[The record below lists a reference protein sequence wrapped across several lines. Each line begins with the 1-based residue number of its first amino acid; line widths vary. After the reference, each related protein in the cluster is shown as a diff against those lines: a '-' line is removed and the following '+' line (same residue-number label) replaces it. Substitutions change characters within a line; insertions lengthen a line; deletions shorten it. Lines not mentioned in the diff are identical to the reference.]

1 MSIYKVDR
9 KVSFSP
15 ETLGEDKFG
24 RSISQQHTLDHKTVV
39 LRVKI
44 APEYRVEWEDRGY
57 QGIQNCRSYRDE
69 DGKLQ
74 YEDLPV
80 KVYYLEKVTIS
91 LVQCKIA
98 FDAEKYQEQLNK
110 AQQLADELGA
120 NIVIKSDYVGFGSI
134 ATTEQVFY
142 EEIYSVDSNKEMCD
156 YLMHIRNTYVD
167 KENDFI
173 KNLFFILHKSMKGQY
188 LKEIENPS
196 YVRVNIQS
204 KEAYFV
210 DEVSNGILKDK
221 DADNFIF
228 NIVDM
233 VEDHLYQQG
242 ILDDRYVDFVPRQY
256 K

>member
-15 ETLGEDKFG
+15 ETLEEDKFG
-24 RSISQQHTLDHKTVV
+24 RSISQQHTMDNKTAV
-39 LRVKI
+39 LGVKI
-44 APEYRVEWEDRGY
+44 APEYRVEWEDRGF
-57 QGIQNCRSYRDE
+57 QGIQNCCSYRDE

-120 NIVIKSDYVGFGSI
+120 NIVIKSDYVGFGHL
-134 ATTEQVFY
+134 AQTEQVFY
-142 EEIYSVDSNKEMCD
+142 EEIYSVESDKEMCD
-156 YLMHIRNTYVD
+156 YLMQIRNTYVD

-173 KNLFFILHKSMKGQY
+173 KNLFFILHKGIKGQY
-188 LKEIENPS
+188 IKEVENPS

-210 DEVSNGILKDK
+210 EEASDGILKDK

-228 NIVDM
+228 NLIDM
-233 VEDHLYQQG
+233 VEDKLYQDG
-242 ILDDRYVDFVPRQY
+242 NLDSRYADFVPRQF